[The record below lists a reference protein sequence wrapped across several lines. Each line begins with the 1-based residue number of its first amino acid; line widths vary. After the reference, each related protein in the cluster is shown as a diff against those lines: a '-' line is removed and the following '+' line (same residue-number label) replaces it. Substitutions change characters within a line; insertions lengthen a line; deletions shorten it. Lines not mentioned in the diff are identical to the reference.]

1 MYGFSAFVTWIGGD
15 SLLHLHHFPSFSSSH
30 CRCHSSF
37 LSPINSSSS
46 FLHLCY
52 FIPSPSGV
60 GLFQETNQLSVPL
73 GAPVVVLLGPSEEAP
88 PSPGAA
94 IPEGEAL
101 LQPMTNLKC
110 VSVILIH
117 SLMCVRVFILQVCAN
132 LGDMCV
138 VFAGPLPAGFSEREV
153 RRLFCCCGPVRKIK
167 MLTTAVRVYLTYI
180 KILWFNLMISVCL
193 FLSHQLLNTS

>member
-1 MYGFSAFVTWIGGD
+1 MYGVFCICNLSQGW
-15 SLLHLHHFPSFSSSH
+15 HLHHFPSFSSSH
-30 CRCHSSF
+30 CRAILLFCHPLTRLPLF
-37 LSPINSSSS
+37 G
-46 FLHLCY
+46 Y
-52 FIPSPSGV
+52 FVPSPSGV

-73 GAPVVVLLGPSEEAP
+73 GAPVLVPLRPSEEAP

-101 LQPMTNLKC
+101 LQTTTNLKRM
-110 VSVILIH
+110 SVILIH
-117 SLMCVRVFILQVCAN
+117 SVMCVRVFILQVCAN
-132 LGDMCV
+132 LADMCV

-167 MLTTAVRVYLTYI
+167 MLTTAVRVCLTFI
-180 KILWFNLMISVCL
+180 KILWFTLMISVCL